1 MGGIV
6 YPPVPAFYAKLESI
20 DDMVTQMIGRVLDRI
35 GIDNNLVKRWAGL
48 NAGSKRDKKDT

>member
-6 YPPVPAFYAKLESI
+6 YPPMPAFYAKLESI

-35 GIDNNLVKRWAGL
+35 GIDNTLVKRWAGL
-48 NAGSKRDKKDT
+48 NAGAKSERRET